1 MKFPNKSLI
10 IYLSTIFLIAAISAG
25 VSYFVS
31 DQIVLIKEKENEQR
45 FGVVTS
51 TGNFPTSLTNAQD
64 NDLINAGDFNHL
76 EYVIGETGTTSP
88 KTLTYQVVN
97 TNANNV
103 NFTGKLTITSAT
115 TTNHTITNLWVTTFN
130 PTNSSTTNATLTN
143 FWSTNG
149 QITNASTTDL
159 TVSGASFFG
168 TATSTSF
175 YVSGGTRLG
184 ALNVINNTNLGN
196 ATTTGLTVQ
205 GGTKLGSLDIAAL
218 NTATVITNA
227 NLVNSTIS
235 GISLGSNLADLTAT
249 NGTLTFSGTYN
260 GSTARTI
267 GLNLGSVNSWTG
279 GQTFLNATSTA
290 SQFLPY
296 GTLTLTQGGQVQVN
310 SNSNKLQFNSNG
322 VTQVLTATSSFS
334 FTVASTTASENITL
348 KRFSQAVTIQK
359 VSCVNQGGSSPSVT
373 YNLPHG
379 TNRTSGTNLFTSDE
393 AMTNTT
399 TGTQIYT
406 FADATLAAGEVMW
419 LTTSAQSGAAGFFG
433 CTVYWFDDN

>member
-1 MKFPNKSLI
+1 MAPTSRKIDLLIYIGLLVIFGSL
-10 IYLSTIFLIAAISAG
+10 AG
-25 VSYFVS
+25 GLVSYMVAK
-31 DQIVLIKEKENEQR
+31 DLTIDIQEKTIQR
-45 FGVVTS
+45 LGVVTT
-51 TGNFPTSLTNAQD
+51 TGTFPAALNNFQD
-64 NDLINAGDFNHL
+64 NDIINSGDWNNI
-76 EYVIGETGTTSP
+76 EYAIGETGTTSP

-115 TTNHTITNLWVTTFN
+115 TTNQTITNLWVTTFN

-149 QITNASTTDL
+149 QITNASTTNL
-159 TVSGASFFG
+159 TISASG
-168 TATSTSF
+168 
-175 YVSGGTRLG
+175 
-184 ALNVINNTNLGN
+184 
-196 ATTTGLTVQ
+196 Q
-205 GGTKLGSLDIAAL
+205 
-218 NTATVITNA
+218 ITNA
-227 NLVNSTIS
+227 NLANSTIS
-235 GISLGSNLADLTAT
+235 SVALGGTLANLTAT
-249 NGTLTFSGTYN
+249 DGTLTFSGTYT
-260 GSTARTI
+260 GATARTI
-267 GLNLGSVNSWTG
+267 GLNLSSINSWTG
-279 GQTFLNATSTA
+279 GQTFLNATSSA
-290 SQFLPY
+290 SLFLPY
-296 GTLTLTQGGQVQVN
+296 GTLTLTQGGQVQIN

-379 TNRTSGTNLFTSDE
+379 TDRTSGTNLFTSNE

-406 FADATLAAGEVMW
+406 FADATLAAGEAMW
-419 LTTSAQSGAAGFFG
+419 LITSANSGSSGFFG
-433 CTVYWFDDN
+433 CTVFYFDDN